1 MNRIFAVA
9 ICALTLLNVGCAQ
22 SQKSSEK
29 NTASY
34 SWPEEQW
41 DTSSP
46 EAEGID
52 PVMLNR
58 FVEQLK
64 SDKYGRVNHFILI
77 RNGRIVVD
85 EKIKRDYT
93 AIAANVSPEE
103 TIGLNTRNP
112 IFGYEDAYYHPY
124 YKGSDLHSLQSVT
137 KSVTSIALGIAI
149 DAGHIQGVNAP
160 VSPYFEAYEFDKS
173 DSRRASMTIKDLLT
187 MQSGIEWQTEGDYQD
202 PLNSTVALEN
212 ADNWIQ
218 LILNHPM
225 EREPG
230 KFFEYNDG
238 VSVLLGKI
246 VREATG
252 QRLDKWAEEHLFD
265 PIGIESYYWKITPDG
280 EVDSMGGLYLSAH
293 DLARVGLLMLRNGK
307 WKDKRV
313 VSQSWVRQS
322 TERHVID
329 RAPDDD
335 ESNAGYGYQWWLP
348 NPVTADTV
356 AFSAFGFG
364 GQRLTVIPALD
375 LVIVF
380 NGWDL
385 HVDYGAPERALR
397 TEVLPD
403 AVRR

>member
-112 IFGYEDAYYHPY
+112 IFGYED
-124 YKGSDLHSLQSVT
+124 
-137 KSVTSIALGIAI
+137 
-149 DAGHIQGVNAP
+149 
-160 VSPYFEAYEFDKS
+160 
-173 DSRRASMTIKDLLT
+173 
-187 MQSGIEWQTEGDYQD
+187 
-202 PLNSTVALEN
+202 
-212 ADNWIQ
+212 
-218 LILNHPM
+218 
-225 EREPG
+225 
-230 KFFEYNDG
+230 
-238 VSVLLGKI
+238 
-246 VREATG
+246 
-252 QRLDKWAEEHLFD
+252 
-265 PIGIESYYWKITPDG
+265 
-280 EVDSMGGLYLSAH
+280 
-293 DLARVGLLMLRNGK
+293 
-307 WKDKRV
+307 
-313 VSQSWVRQS
+313 
-322 TERHVID
+322 
-329 RAPDDD
+329 
-335 ESNAGYGYQWWLP
+335 
-348 NPVTADTV
+348 
-356 AFSAFGFG
+356 
-364 GQRLTVIPALD
+364 
-375 LVIVF
+375 
-380 NGWDL
+380 
-385 HVDYGAPERALR
+385 
-397 TEVLPD
+397 
-403 AVRR
+403 